1 MLKGI
6 TEHPPWSSAIL
17 GKTHSPRWKI
27 EITTIPD
34 DWMLATKWYSRLVLM
49 NGASKLVTH
58 VPNMMTLV

>member
-6 TEHPPWSSAIL
+6 RGHPRWSSAIL
-17 GKTHSPRWKI
+17 GKTYSPRWKI
-27 EITTIPD
+27 EITTILD
-34 DWMLATKWYSRLVLM
+34 DCMLTTKWYSLLVLM